1 MPALNNSQG
10 FEFPFYN
17 NYALRYF
24 DFTLLSHFPHSF
36 DCEESIKIAKN
47 NLECIKKHSD
57 DLANKFETM
66 LKNPV
71 LYTENDGVFMFK
83 DYKLNNN
90 ILQFNNVVST
100 IKNNDLFRKLNENKK
115 IKIINKNKIKINDEL
130 IEDVGF
136 MIFI

>member
-1 MPALNNSQG
+1 
-10 FEFPFYN
+10 
-17 NYALRYF
+17 
-24 DFTLLSHFPHSF
+24 
-36 DCEESIKIAKN
+36 
-47 NLECIKKHSD
+47 
-57 DLANKFETM
+57 
-66 LKNPV
+66 
-71 LYTENDGVFMFK
+71 MFK
-83 DYKLNNN
+83 DYKLNTRRKSGIHYVDNN